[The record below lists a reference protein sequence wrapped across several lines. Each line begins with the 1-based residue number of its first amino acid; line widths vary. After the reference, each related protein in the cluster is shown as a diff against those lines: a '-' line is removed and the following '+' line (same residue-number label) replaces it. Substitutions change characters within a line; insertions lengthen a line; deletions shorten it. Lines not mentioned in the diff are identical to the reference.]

1 MTAHPW
7 LKRFSRAFGAS
18 LLLLV
23 LGGAGVAAAADIGHQ
38 DFAATG
44 EAITGSKPESKLWY
58 NDGTWW
64 ASMWSAAPTPG
75 FYIYRLDTSTETWIR
90 TNTALDNRAGSR
102 ADTLWD
108 GTPSVR
114 RLAGRERRRRRH
126 GVRIRATRRG
136 STATATAVRTTRT
149 R

>member
-44 EAITGSKPESKLWY
+44 EAITGSKPESKLWF
-58 NDGTWW
+58 NDNTWW

-75 FYIYRLDTSTETWIR
+75 FYIYRL
-90 TNTALDNRAGSR
+90 NTCDRDVDHDEHGARQPRRFPFRHVVGRDA
-102 ADTLWD
+102 
-108 GTPSVR
+108 PVH
-114 RLAGRERRRRRH
+114 RLAGRER
-126 GVRIRATRRG
+126 
-136 STATATAVRTTRT
+136 
-149 R
+149 